1 MRTVIVPVILAIVL
15 ALGACD
21 GRSSAPRRGVP
32 ANDAAQLLIDR
43 NWLDSWPQDKDDHL
57 RVYRFVPSMGG
68 GVYQDRT
75 VFKGT
80 FELFQ
85 FTTDGTVIEYHFPH
99 DGLKKK
105 VRYRIERVDGPDP
118 FDLKLTID
126 GDPRGPGT
134 YWGIAAERGRTAD
147 ELDELLLN

>member
-1 MRTVIVPVILAIVL
+1 MRTVIVPVVLSLVL
-15 ALGACD
+15 ALVACD
-21 GRSSAPRRGVP
+21 RGSAPRRGVP
-32 ANDAAQLLIDR
+32 ATDAAQLLIDR
-43 NWLDSWPQDKDDHL
+43 NWLDTWPEHKDDHL

-85 FTTDGTVIEYHFPH
+85 FKTDGKTIAFDFPH
-99 DGLKKK
+99 DGLKK
-105 VRYRIERVDGPDP
+105 VTGFRIERVEGPEP

-126 GDPRGPGT
+126 GDPRGPGVYFGMT
-134 YWGIAAERGRTAD
+134 SDHLGD
-147 ELDELLLN
+147 LDALLASKP

>member
-1 MRTVIVPVILAIVL
+1 MRTVIVSVVL
-15 ALGACD
+15 SMVLGLTACD
-21 GRSSAPRRGVP
+21 GRSAPRRGVP

-43 NWLDSWPQDKDDHL
+43 NWLDSWPADKDDHL

-75 VFKGT
+75 VFKGQ

-85 FTTDGTVIEYHFPH
+85 FTTDGTSIDYHFPH
-99 DGLKKK
+99 DGLKKQA
-105 VRYRIERVDGPDP
+105 RYRIERVDGPEP

-126 GDPRGPGT
+126 GDPRGPGVYFGMT
-134 YWGIAAERGRTAD
+134 SDHLAD
-147 ELDELLLN
+147 LDALLASKP

>member
-1 MRTVIVPVILAIVL
+1 MRTVIVPVVLSLFL

-21 GRSSAPRRGVP
+21 RGSAPRRGVS
-32 ANDAAQLLIDR
+32 ADDAAQLLIDR
-43 NWLDSWPQDKDDHL
+43 NWLDSWPADKDDHL

-85 FTTDGTVIEYHFPH
+85 FKTDGKTIDYHFPH
-99 DGLKKK
+99 DGLK
-105 VRYRIERVDGPDP
+105 RETRFRIERVEGPEP

-126 GDPRGPGT
+126 GDPRGPGVYFGMT
-134 YWGIAAERGRTAD
+134 SDHLGD
-147 ELDELLLN
+147 LDALLASRP

>member
-1 MRTVIVPVILAIVL
+1 MRTVIVSVVL
-15 ALGACD
+15 SLVLGVAGCD
-21 GRSSAPRRGVP
+21 RGGSAPRRGVP
-32 ANDAAQLLIDR
+32 ATDAAQLLIDR

-75 VFKGT
+75 VFKGS

-85 FTTDGTVIEYHFPH
+85 FTTDGTTIDYHFPH

-105 VRYRIERVDGPDP
+105 VRYRIEKVDGPEP

-126 GDPRGPGT
+126 GDPRGPGV
-134 YWGIAAERGRTAD
+134 YFGMSSDHLRA
-147 ELDELLLN
+147 LDDDMLLN